1 MLKAVSEEEKREQR
15 VTCGGRNSGAEIDPF
30 GLVHARIPGVRYS
43 ISVGSPLDMACE
55 R

>member
-30 GLVHARIPGVRYS
+30 GLVHARILGL
-43 ISVGSPLDMACE
+43 GSEELGE
-55 R
+55 KVLL